1 MLSSFLRWILWLW
14 LCLVIVGALI
24 WAPIAQG
31 FSGLDGQ
38 SPETSRIVFFHVPFS
53 VGSFVGF
60 LAAGFWSVLYLW
72 KRRERHDRAA
82 AAAVEVSLVF
92 CALATLTGAMWSRVQ
107 WGAYWNWD
115 PRQTSIALALVFY
128 GAYLSL
134 RGALEDPEVRA
145 RISAAYAALGLVVSP
160 FLFFIMPRM
169 ATFSLHPKPG
179 GAEMDPS
186 IGSVVVAGILGFT
199 ALFFWMQ
206 NLRYR
211 TLALENDD
219 DFDGDRDDV

>member
-1 MLSSFLRWILWLW
+1 MSTILRWTLWLW
-14 LCLVIVGALI
+14 ISLVILGALL
-24 WAPIAQG
+24 WAPLAAG
-31 FSGLDGQ
+31 FSGLEGN
-38 SPETSRIVFFHVPFS
+38 SPQTSRIVFFHVPFS

-72 KRRERHDRAA
+72 KRREKDDLAA
-82 AAAVEVSLVF
+82 CAAVEVSLVF

-128 GAYLSL
+128 GAYMSL
-134 RGALEDPEVRA
+134 RGAIEDPEVRA
-145 RISAAYAALGLVVSP
+145 RIAGAYATLGLVVAP

-169 ATFSLHPKPG
+169 ASFSLHPKPA
-179 GAEMDPS
+179 GAEMDAR
-186 IGSVVVAGILGFT
+186 IGTIVVGGILGFT

-206 NLRYR
+206 NLRRR
-211 TLALENDD
+211 TLALEIDD
-219 DFDGDRDDV
+219 DFDGAHDDG